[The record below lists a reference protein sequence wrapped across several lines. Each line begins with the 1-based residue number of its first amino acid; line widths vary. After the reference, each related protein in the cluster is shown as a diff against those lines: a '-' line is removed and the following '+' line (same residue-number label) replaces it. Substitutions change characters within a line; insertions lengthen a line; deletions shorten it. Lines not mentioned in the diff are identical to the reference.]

1 MVSEPMGEVQD
12 ARSEAIGIEEIMRL
26 LPHRYPFLLVDRA
39 ERIVPNRSIR
49 GIKAVSYNESFFQG
63 HFPNRPVMPGVLIIE
78 ALAQTGAVLMS
89 RSMDIDVRQHAV
101 FLLSVDQVRF
111 RHPVVPGDLLEMDV
125 EVLFVRRGIFK
136 FRGQAQ
142 VRGQLAVEAEFAAK
156 LVEGTV
162 V

>member
-1 MVSEPMGEVQD
+1 MLSEVRSLEPGEE
-12 ARSEAIGIEEIMRL
+12 SSSIGIEEVMRL

-49 GIKAVSYNESFFQG
+49 GIKAVSYNEAFFQG

-78 ALAQTGAVLMS
+78 AMAQTGAVLMS
-89 RSMDIDVRQHAV
+89 RSLGIDVQKHAV

-111 RHPVVPGDLLEMDV
+111 RQPVVPGDLLEMDV

-136 FRGQAQ
+136 FRGVAQ
-142 VRGQLAVEAEFAAK
+142 VRGQAAVEAEFAAK

-162 V
+162 